1 MTRVRLIPTLT
12 ASVAVLGLTAGC
24 MLQDDPPPEPSEPP
38 QTPSDSPEPVQDT
51 LSEQGVSAGH
61 PLAVEAGEQ
70 ILAEGGNAVDAAIA
84 ASFAVSVVEPYA
96 SGIGGGGSV
105 ILAGPEGEPVFYDYR
120 EVVNND
126 GDIPDS
132 GAGIPGFVAGMGQL
146 HEDHGSLEWSQL
158 LEPAETL
165 ASEGFEISEFL
176 AVRMTQDDALAAIT
190 DLDHY
195 APGGEP
201 LGAGEQLVQSDLGAT
216 LSTLAENGW
225 EDFYSGE
232 LAASLSEEV
241 DGVDQQSL
249 EDYEVV
255 VSEPSRGQFGDHELL
270 AAAPS
275 LPGPAMIQ
283 MLQIAEAQ
291 GIADMDPES
300 AEYVDTLSEAWLVA
314 EETVFTDLGD
324 PAYVQV
330 PDDITDAESN
340 AEIDLSAQGFTES
353 QDLSEGQASTED
365 QGASQDRNSDAQP
378 SPASSYAG
386 DPGDHANTTH
396 ISVVDSDGLTVSM
409 TNTIM
414 FFWGSGQ
421 MVDGYFV
428 NNHLSRFEAIDSP
441 ANQPEPGRRTVT
453 WSNPTIIL
461 DGEGRPVLAAGS
473 PGGHQ
478 ILNILGTVFVQWGLQ
493 DRSLEEAVAT
503 PRFRAEE
510 DTLFLEESTPDAL
523 ISDLEELGWETEVW
537 PDTLASFGSLQPLEI
552 DYDAG
557 TVSGVDD
564 PRREGAH
571 VITD

>member
-1 MTRVRLIPTLT
+1 MARARLIPVLVSST
-12 ASVAVLGLTAGC
+12 AVLGLTAGC
-24 MLQDDPPPEPSEPP
+24 LVQDDPPPAPSEPP
-38 QTPSDSPEPVQDT
+38 QTPSQSPEPVEDM
-51 LSEQGVSAGH
+51 LGEQGVSAGH

-84 ASFAVSVVEPYA
+84 AAFAVSVVEPYA

-120 EVVNND
+120 EVVNAD
-126 GDIPDS
+126 GEIPDS
-132 GAGIPGFVAGMGQL
+132 GAGIPGFVAGMGRL

-165 ASEGFEISEFL
+165 ASEGFEVSEFL
-176 AVRMTQDDALAAIT
+176 AQRMTQDDALAAIS

-201 LGAGEQLVQSDLGAT
+201 LGAGERLVQSELGETFSA
-216 LSTLAENGW
+216 LAENGW
-225 EDFYSGE
+225 EDFYTGE

-241 DGVDQQSL
+241 EGVDRQSL

-255 VSEPSRGQFGDHELL
+255 VSEPSRGEFGDHELL

-283 MLQIAEAQ
+283 MLQIAEAG
-291 GIADMDPES
+291 GIAELDPSS
-300 AEYVDTLSEAWLVA
+300 AEYVDLLSEAWLVA
-314 EETVFTDLGD
+314 EETVFTDIGD
-324 PAYVQV
+324 PAYVEV
-330 PDDITDAESN
+330 PEDITDPEANSQ
-340 AEIDLSAQGFTES
+340 IDLSAA
-353 QDLSEGQASTED
+353 QAS
-365 QGASQDRNSDAQP
+365 AAQDYDAG
-378 SPASSYAG
+378 SG

-453 WSNPTIIL
+453 WSNPVIVL
-461 DGEGRPVLAAGS
+461 DAEGRPALAAGS

-478 ILNILGTVFVQWGLQ
+478 ILNILGTVLVQWGLQ
-493 DRSLEEAVAT
+493 GLSLEEAVTT
-503 PRFRAEE
+503 PRFRADE
-510 DTLFLEESTPDAL
+510 DTLFLEASTPEGL
-523 ISDLEELGWETEVW
+523 ISDLEDMGWNTEVW
-537 PDTLASFGSLQPLEI
+537 PDVMASFGSLQPLEI
-552 DYDAG
+552 DYESG
-557 TVSGVDD
+557 TVSSVDD

-571 VITD
+571 AIVD

>member
-1 MTRVRLIPTLT
+1 MARARLIPVLT
-12 ASVAVLGLTAGC
+12 AGTAVLGLTAGC
-24 MLQDDPPPEPSEPP
+24 LVQEDPPPEPSEPP
-38 QTPSDSPEPVQDT
+38 QTPSESPEPVEDT
-51 LSEQGVSAGH
+51 LGEQGVSAGH

-70 ILAEGGNAVDAAIA
+70 VLAEGGNAVDAAIA
-84 ASFAVSVVEPYA
+84 AAFAVSVVEPYA

-126 GDIPDS
+126 GDVPDS
-132 GAGIPGFVAGMGQL
+132 GAGIPGFVAGMGEL
-146 HEDHGSLEWSQL
+146 HENHGSLEWSQL

-165 ASEGFEISEFL
+165 ASEGFEVSAFL
-176 AVRMTQDDALAAIT
+176 AERMAQDDALAAIT
-190 DLDHY
+190 DLEHY
-195 APGGEP
+195 APGGQP
-201 LGAGEQLVQSDLGAT
+201 LGAGEQLVQQDLGTT

-225 EDFYSGE
+225 EDFYTGE
-232 LAASLSEEV
+232 LAASLSDEV
-241 DGVDQQSL
+241 EGVDPQSL

-255 VSEPSRGQFGDHELL
+255 VSEPARGEFGDYELL

-283 MLQIAEAQ
+283 MLQIAEAN
-291 GIADMDPES
+291 GIAEMDPES

-314 EETVFTDLGD
+314 EETVFNDLGD

-330 PDDITDAESN
+330 PEEITDAEENSQ
-340 AEIDLSAQGFTES
+340 IDLSAAQAAPEAGA
-353 QDLSEGQASTED
+353 QAS
-365 QGASQDRNSDAQP
+365 
-378 SPASSYAG
+378 AG

-396 ISVVDSDGLTVSM
+396 ISAVDSEGLTVSM

-421 MVDGYFV
+421 MVDGYFM
-428 NNHLSRFEAIDSP
+428 NNHLSRFEAIESP
-441 ANQPEPGRRTVT
+441 ANEPEPGRRTVT
-453 WSNPTIIL
+453 WSNPTIVL
-461 DGEGRPVLAAGS
+461 DAEGRPVLAAGS

-493 DRSLEEAVAT
+493 GRSLEEAVAT
-503 PRFRAEE
+503 PRFRA
-510 DTLFLEESTPDAL
+510 DGDALFLEASTPDGL
-523 ISDLEELGWETEVW
+523 VSDLEDMGWDTETW
-537 PDTLASFGSLQPLEI
+537 PDVMASFGSLQPLEI

-557 TVSGVDD
+557 TLSSVDD

-571 VITD
+571 AILD